1 MSDSGPDQPR
11 DVSSEG
17 AGIVRRHIDPNS
29 ETSEYDL
36 LEIIAEVEG
45 CEIEDLPSL
54 YNEVEHVV
62 ETLFKTPP
70 SNASQLS
77 LSFSY
82 VGYRVTID
90 RKGTVTLVPVKDTAP
105 Q

>member
-1 MSDSGPDQPR
+1 VSDFQPDR
-11 DVSSEG
+11 EEDSSVDDS
-17 AGIVRRHIDPNS
+17 GIVRRQIPPNP

-36 LEIIAEVEG
+36 LEILAEVEG
-45 CEIEDLPSL
+45 CDIEALPSL

-70 SNASQLS
+70 SAGAQMSV
-77 LSFSY
+77 SFSY
-82 VGYRVTID
+82 AGYRITID
-90 RKGTVTLVPVKDTAP
+90 RSGAVKLVPVKDTI